1 MTKLIKI
8 SVCTVIT
15 ALFAW
20 LTYYLALPA
29 MNLASPGFWWYL
41 ISIAVVFAICSS
53 VADFIEDESFIQT
66 GISWIVS
73 GVLFLILI
81 VGVIIGSPMF
91 NSTAYLVRLDVENT
105 TFEQEF
111 EQVDWNTVPQI
122 DKDSSVI
129 LGNRKM
135 GTLTN
140 EISQYNVESVYT
152 QTNIL
157 GKPVRVSPLGYSGFF
172 KYQNNKYNGIPGYI
186 VVDQV
191 SKEAEFKRLEKGI
204 RYSPSAYFGKDL
216 NRYIRNNFP
225 STMFGTFSFEVD
237 DNGNPF
243 WVVPTYRYTAGI
255 GGAKL
260 PTGCIL
266 VDPITGYLNKYDID
280 EIPEWIDHSVEST
293 TAVDMIDS
301 WGQYK
306 NGFWNTMFGQRDVKV
321 STEGYNYVTIDN
333 DVYLYTGITSVVADE
348 SNIGFMLVN
357 MRTAKAKYFEM
368 PSAEEYSAMDS
379 AKGQVQH
386 LNYTST
392 FPILI
397 NVNGTPTYFLSLKDA
412 AGLVKMYGFVA
423 VENIQILSVT
433 ESSLGVEAGMR
444 EYIKALSNQTTSTSE
459 KTADTVDV
467 TVKEIYTAIIE
478 GNTYYYIVDTN
489 NALYVASIST
499 GKSTLPLLKVD
510 DTITVS
516 AYDTGTYFEVI
527 EVK

>member
-1 MTKLIKI
+1 MNYGVKI
-8 SVCTVIT
+8 SISAVVT
-15 ALFAW
+15 ALCAW
-20 LTYYLALPA
+20 VIHYLFLPA
-29 MNLASPGFWWYL
+29 MAPSSPGFWWYW
-41 ISIAVVFAICSS
+41 AFVVAIFAICAFCAGYDDEIYGPSL
-53 VADFIEDESFIQT
+53 VAGIVAAAMLIILLI
-66 GISWIVS
+66 GWIISWP
-73 GVLFLILI
+73 LC
-81 VGVIIGSPMF
+81 
-91 NSTAYLVRLDVENT
+91 NSNAYYSRLDVENT
-105 TFEQEF
+105 TFEEEF

-122 DKDSSVI
+122 DKDSSIV
-129 LGNRKM
+129 LGNRQM

-140 EISQYNVESVYT
+140 EISQFNVDNVYT
-152 QTNIL
+152 QTNIN

-191 SKEAEFKRLEKGI
+191 SKEASFERLEDGMQ
-204 RYSPSAYFGKDL
+204 YSPSAFFSRDL
-216 NRYIRNNFP
+216 ARYLRNNFK
-225 STMFGTFSFEVD
+225 STLFGSFSFEVD
-237 DNGNPF
+237 DEGNPF

-266 VDPITGYLNKYDID
+266 VDPITGDFEKFDID
-280 EIPEWIDHSVEST
+280 EIPEWIDHAIDST
-293 TAVDMIDS
+293 IAVSMIDS

-306 NGFWNTMFGQRDVKV
+306 NGFKNTIFGQNDVKV
-321 STEGYNYVTIDN
+321 STEGYNYVTIGN

-412 AGLVKMYGFVA
+412 AGLVKMYGFVS
-423 VENIQILSVT
+423 VENIQILAVT
-433 ESSLGVEAGMR
+433 EASLGVEAGMR
-444 EYIKALSNQTTSTSE
+444 EYIKALSNQNSTSTNQS
-459 KTADTVDV
+459 TDTVDI

-478 GNTYYYIVDTN
+478 GNTYYYIIDTN
-489 NALYVASIST
+489 GSLYVASISS
-499 GKSTLPLLKVD
+499 GKTTLPLLKVD

-516 AYDTGTYFEVI
+516 AYDTGTYFDI
-527 EVK
+527 LEVK